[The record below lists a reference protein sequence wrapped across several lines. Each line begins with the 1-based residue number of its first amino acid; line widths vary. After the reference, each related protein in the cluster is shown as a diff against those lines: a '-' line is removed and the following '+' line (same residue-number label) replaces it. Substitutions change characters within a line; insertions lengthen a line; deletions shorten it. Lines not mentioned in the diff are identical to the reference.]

1 MHIIRLTKLV
11 SFDLNNY
18 ICNNVLLQT
27 ARHHGALVCPA
38 IPDHIAKLISMT
50 ARRMQR
56 ETYRAKMME
65 SATMVWTVSHAIV
78 TIPVTLGMIVRSI

>member
-1 MHIIRLTKLV
+1 MRLTMRGLV
-11 SFDLNNY
+11 SFDLDNYVRNNL
-18 ICNNVLLQT
+18 LLQT
-27 ARHHGALVCPA
+27 ARHHSALVYPA
-38 IPDHIAKLISMT
+38 ILDYIAKLISMT

-56 ETYRAKMME
+56 EMYRVKMME